1 MKNNILNKVMQIYF
15 KYLSISNIIFYS
27 MYIIFVKHSNLS
39 FKNIIFIMISSI
51 SMIFIPILYLVIKTK
66 KEKLKNTYMY
76 MNIIIVTMC
85 FDILLLSM
93 ERNFSFIYLV
103 KSIVI
108 SLILFTPIR
117 ITISSLIN
125 FVMNRYKKLN
135 FKNAS
140 N

>member
-1 MKNNILNKVMQIYF
+1 MKNNILDKAMQIYF

-27 MYIIFVKHSNLS
+27 IYLIFVKHSNLS
-39 FKNIIFIMISSI
+39 IKNIIFIIISSI
-51 SMIFIPILYLVIKTK
+51 SMIFIPVLYLVIKTK
-66 KEKLKNTYMY
+66 KEKLENTYMY

-93 ERNFSFIYLV
+93 ERNFSFIYLL

-108 SLILFTPIR
+108 SLILFTPTR
-117 ITISSLIN
+117 MVISASIS
-125 FVMNRYKKLN
+125 FVINRYKKVNL
-135 FKNAS
+135 KNVS

>member
-1 MKNNILNKVMQIYF
+1 MKNNILDKVMQIYF

-27 MYIIFVKHSNLS
+27 IYLIFVKHSNLS
-39 FKNIIFIMISSI
+39 IKNIIFIIISSI
-51 SMIFIPILYLVIKTK
+51 SMIFIPVLYLVIKTK
-66 KEKLKNTYMY
+66 KEKLENTYMY

-93 ERNFSFIYLV
+93 ERNFSFIYLL

-108 SLILFTPIR
+108 SLILFTPTR
-117 ITISSLIN
+117 MVISASIS
-125 FVMNRYKKLN
+125 FVMNRYKKVNL
-135 FKNAS
+135 KNVS

>member
-125 FVMNRYKKLN
+125 FVMNRCKKLN

>member
-1 MKNNILNKVMQIYF
+1 MKNNILDKVMQIYF

-27 MYIIFVKHSNLS
+27 IYLIFVKHSNLS
-39 FKNIIFIMISSI
+39 IKNIIFIIISSI
-51 SMIFIPILYLVIKTK
+51 SMIFIPVLYLVIKTK
-66 KEKLKNTYMY
+66 KEKLENTYMY

-93 ERNFSFIYLV
+93 ERNFSFIYLL

-117 ITISSLIN
+117 IVISASIS
-125 FVMNRYKKLN
+125 FVMNRYKKVNL
-135 FKNAS
+135 KNVS

>member
-66 KEKLKNTYMY
+66 KEKLENTYMY

-93 ERNFSFIYLV
+93 ERNFSFIYLI

>member
-1 MKNNILNKVMQIYF
+1 MKNNILDKAMQIYF
-15 KYLSISNIIFYS
+15 KYLSISNIIFYCI
-27 MYIIFVKHSNLS
+27 YLIFVKHSNLS
-39 FKNIIFIMISSI
+39 IKNIIFIIISSI
-51 SMIFIPILYLVIKTK
+51 SMIFIPVLYLVIKTK
-66 KEKLKNTYMY
+66 KEKLENTYMY

-93 ERNFSFIYLV
+93 ERNFSFIYLI

-117 ITISSLIN
+117 MFISASIS
-125 FVMNRYKKLN
+125 FVMNRYKKVNL
-135 FKNAS
+135 KNVS

>member
-1 MKNNILNKVMQIYF
+1 MKNNILDKAMQIYF

-27 MYIIFVKHSNLS
+27 IYLIFVKHSNLS
-39 FKNIIFIMISSI
+39 IKNIIFIIISSI
-51 SMIFIPILYLVIKTK
+51 SMIFIPVLYLVIKTK
-66 KEKLKNTYMY
+66 KEKLENTYMY

-93 ERNFSFIYLV
+93 ERNFSFIYLI

-117 ITISSLIN
+117 MVISASIS
-125 FVMNRYKKLN
+125 FVINRYKKVNL
-135 FKNAS
+135 KNVS

>member
-1 MKNNILNKVMQIYF
+1 MKNNILDKAMQIYF
-15 KYLSISNIIFYS
+15 KYLSISNIIFYCI
-27 MYIIFVKHSNLS
+27 YLIFVKHSNLS
-39 FKNIIFIMISSI
+39 IKNIIFIIISSI
-51 SMIFIPILYLVIKTK
+51 SMIFIPVLYLVIKTK
-66 KEKLKNTYMY
+66 KEKLENTYMY

-93 ERNFSFIYLV
+93 ERNFSFIYLL

-117 ITISSLIN
+117 MFISASIS
-125 FVMNRYKKLN
+125 FVMNRYKKVNL
-135 FKNAS
+135 KNVS

>member
-1 MKNNILNKVMQIYF
+1 MKNNILDKVMQIYF

-27 MYIIFVKHSNLS
+27 IYLIFVKHSNLS
-39 FKNIIFIMISSI
+39 IKNIIFIIISSI
-51 SMIFIPILYLVIKTK
+51 SMIFIPVLYLVIKTK
-66 KEKLKNTYMY
+66 KEKLENTYMY

-93 ERNFSFIYLV
+93 ERNFSFIYLL

-117 ITISSLIN
+117 MVISASIS
-125 FVMNRYKKLN
+125 FVMNRYKKANL
-135 FKNAS
+135 KNVS

>member
-66 KEKLKNTYMY
+66 KEKLENTYMY

-117 ITISSLIN
+117 IIISSLIN